1 MWLASSTF
9 EKLFSAALG
18 SRNLGQNIRAV
29 CVFFNH
35 AANAANLSLDAAEP
49 IEQVAFFL
57 VVPMFG
63 SAMTTAGF
71 FFITHAFHLAC
82 GDIIYPLGVF
92 VNMVCG
98 NKHVFSEKRF
108 YHAESDLK
116 A

>member
-9 EKLFSAALG
+9 EKLFSAALR
-18 SRNLGQNIRAV
+18 SRNLSQNIRAV

-63 SAMTTAGF
+63 SAMTTAGL

-82 GDIIYPLGVF
+82 DDIIYPLGVF
-92 VNMVCG
+92 VNMVWRKQTC
-98 NKHVFSEKRF
+98 FFR
-108 YHAESDLK
+108 K
-116 A
+116 AFVSCRK